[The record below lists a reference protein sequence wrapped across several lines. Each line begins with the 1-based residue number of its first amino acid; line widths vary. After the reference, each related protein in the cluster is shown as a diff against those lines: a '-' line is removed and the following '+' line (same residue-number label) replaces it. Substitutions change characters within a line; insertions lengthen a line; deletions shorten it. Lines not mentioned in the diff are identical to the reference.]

1 MRCVAMDCSGRHP
14 LSLFRVPDALT
25 GFILPNIINTTA
37 HVRYDSFHVM
47 VYVIYYQQLTL
58 E

>member
-1 MRCVAMDCSGRHP
+1 MAMDCSGRHP